1 MVNNRKP
8 SFAEER
14 ELRSQGYRLIAGVDE
29 VGRGA
34 LMGPVVAAAVI
45 LPANFRAGWRSR
57 VRDSKQLRPK
67 DREYLSGCI
76 REKAIA
82 VGIGVQSNDVIDAI
96 GIAVATR
103 LAMIAAIQ
111 QLMPEPQFLLIDYFK
126 IPELSMPQK
135 GIVDGDG
142 KCFSIACASIIA
154 KVARDSLVTKMDEE
168 YPGYEFAKHK
178 GYGTRRHIDS
188 LRRIGPCPVHRW
200 SFRPVRETAGQWI

>member
-1 MVNNRKP
+1 MQIP
-8 SFAEER
+8 SFVEER
-14 ELRSQGYRLIAGVDE
+14 RLEAQGYRLIAGIDE
-29 VGRGA
+29 AGRGPLA
-34 LMGPVVAAAVI
+34 GPVMAAAVI
-45 LPANFRAGWRSR
+45 LPYDIDAPWLNL
-57 VRDSKQLRPK
+57 VRDSKQLKPK

-82 VGIGVQSNDVIDAI
+82 VGIGLQSNEVIDDI
-96 GIAVATR
+96 GIAVASR

-111 QLMPEPQFLLIDYFK
+111 QLVPEPQFLLIDYFQ

-154 KVARDSLVTKMDEE
+154 KVARDHLVAEMDEV
-168 YPGYEFAKHK
+168 YPGYGFAGHK

-188 LRRIGPCPVHRW
+188 LRRKGPCPLHRR
-200 SFRPVRETAGQWI
+200 SFHPVRETAGQWT